1 MIEMQDVSFAYRTTF
16 SGEGREGGLGRTK
29 DGRGGGSGKDDG
41 GGRGGVRE
49 LSLRIARGECVL
61 LCGASGCGKTTIAR
75 LVNGLIPHFFEGK
88 LAGTVCV
95 NGMDSQET
103 EIAAFSDAVG
113 TVFQNPRTQFFNA
126 DVDSEIVFG
135 LENRGIARAQ
145 LRARLD
151 DVTEEL
157 HLQALR
163 GRSVFELSGGEKQK
177 IAFSSVYASD
187 PNVLVFDEP
196 SSNLD
201 MRSIEELAKLM
212 RTAKEKG
219 KTILVAEHR
228 IWYLMDIVD
237 RVIYLQDG
245 AIVSDMPI
253 EDFRKLSAKNVRSR
267 GLRSRDLAAL
277 QPEATACPSASGN
290 VLSLENLSVRLG
302 GAEVLKGISF
312 QANAGEIIAIAGA
325 NGAGKTTLARA
336 ICGLANDAS
345 GTVRWNGRP
354 LSRRVR
360 RKKAYMVMQDVGHQL
375 FSDSV
380 MEECRLGIK
389 DPDRDVIESAL
400 RRVDLLACKDRHPL
414 SLSGGQMQRLAVAV
428 SEVCGKDL
436 LVFDEPTS
444 GLDLRSMEE
453 VGGLVRV
460 LADQGKIL
468 LVITHD
474 VEFMMRICTRILV
487 LEDGCVAA
495 DLSGGKRGLI
505 VDLMRGEKR

>member
-1 MIEMQDVSFAYRTTF
+1 M
-16 SGEGREGGLGRTK
+16 
-29 DGRGGGSGKDDG
+29 
-41 GGRGGVRE
+41 
-49 LSLRIARGECVL
+49 
-61 LCGASGCGKTTIAR
+61 
-75 LVNGLIPHFFEGK
+75 
-88 LAGTVCV
+88 
-95 NGMDSQET
+95 
-103 EIAAFSDAVG
+103 
-113 TVFQNPRTQFFNA
+113 
-126 DVDSEIVFG
+126 
-135 LENRGIARAQ
+135 
-145 LRARLD
+145 
-151 DVTEEL
+151 
-157 HLQALR
+157 
-163 GRSVFELSGGEKQK
+163 
-177 IAFSSVYASD
+177 
-187 PNVLVFDEP
+187 
-196 SSNLD
+196 
-201 MRSIEELAKLM
+201 
-212 RTAKEKG
+212 
-219 KTILVAEHR
+219 
-228 IWYLMDIVD
+228 
-237 RVIYLQDG
+237 
-245 AIVSDMPI
+245 
-253 EDFRKLSAKNVRSR
+253 
-267 GLRSRDLAAL
+267 
-277 QPEATACPSASGN
+277 
-290 VLSLENLSVRLG
+290 
-302 GAEVLKGISF
+302 KGISF

-345 GTVRWNGRP
+345 GTMRWNGRP
-354 LSRRVR
+354 LNRRVR

-400 RRVDLLACKDRHPL
+400 RRVDLLACKDRPPL

-505 VDLMRGEKR
+505 VDLMRGGKR

>member
-1 MIEMQDVSFAYRTTF
+1 M
-16 SGEGREGGLGRTK
+16 
-29 DGRGGGSGKDDG
+29 
-41 GGRGGVRE
+41 
-49 LSLRIARGECVL
+49 
-61 LCGASGCGKTTIAR
+61 
-75 LVNGLIPHFFEGK
+75 
-88 LAGTVCV
+88 
-95 NGMDSQET
+95 
-103 EIAAFSDAVG
+103 
-113 TVFQNPRTQFFNA
+113 
-126 DVDSEIVFG
+126 
-135 LENRGIARAQ
+135 
-145 LRARLD
+145 
-151 DVTEEL
+151 
-157 HLQALR
+157 
-163 GRSVFELSGGEKQK
+163 FELSGGEKQK
-177 IAFSSVYASD
+177 IAFSSAYASD

-253 EDFRKLSAKNVRSR
+253 EDFRRLSAKNVRSR

-277 QPEATACPSASGN
+277 QPKATACPSASGN

-302 GAEVLKGISF
+302 DAEVLKGISF

-325 NGAGKTTLARA
+325 NGTGKTTLARA

-360 RKKAYMVMQDVGHQL
+360 HKKAYMVMQDVGHQL

-460 LADQGKIL
+460 LANQGKIL

-505 VDLMRGEKR
+505 VDLMRGGKR